1 MAPQA
6 SAKRVAF
13 VVGVDAYD
21 NLPAQEQKAV
31 NDAHALGEA
40 LTGLG
45 YRSSAPTMPTAAV
58 STRIGRNS

>member
-6 SAKRVAF
+6 SAKRVGF

-31 NDAHALGEA
+31 NDAHALGD
-40 LTGLG
+40 
-45 YRSSAPTMPTAAV
+45 
-58 STRIGRNS
+58 